1 MSVSKPK
8 HASVRD
14 PGKQE
19 NNIQYKTYYQNDYNW
34 DKNKRKNIYRFNAG
48 LEGEQ
53 QICSRNPRQNN
64 FNNVIKFQQTNS
76 NHQNHESEEIGDTL
90 VEVLTS
96 INHQPLSTE
105 TIVVPEIQDNDRL
118 NSFWV
123 NSSS

>member
-1 MSVSKPK
+1 M
-8 HASVRD
+8 
-14 PGKQE
+14 
-19 NNIQYKTYYQNDYNW
+19 
-34 DKNKRKNIYRFNAG
+34 
-48 LEGEQ
+48 
-53 QICSRNPRQNN
+53 
-64 FNNVIKFQQTNS
+64 IKFQQTNS

-105 TIVVPEIQDNDRL
+105 TIIVPEIQDNDRL